1 MRKRILVV
9 DDELDFLYVI
19 KLMLEG
25 TGQYQVRTLSFAS
38 QAAHVAREF
47 QPDLVLLDCM
57 MPGADG
63 GELAG
68 QLQADLQLKD
78 TPFLFLTCIVSQVET
93 AASKCY
99 AGLQTFVPKNLEF
112 EKLAQL
118 IEQKLAS
125 KTVPEAPA
133 AS

>member
-38 QAAHVAREF
+38 QAAQVARDF

-68 QLQADLQLKD
+68 PLQVDPQLKD
-78 TPFLFLTCIVSQVET
+78 TPFLFLTGTVSEGVT
-93 AASKCY
+93 AASKRY
-99 AGLQTFVPKNLEF
+99 TGMEIFV
-112 EKLAQL
+112 
-118 IEQKLAS
+118 
-125 KTVPEAPA
+125 
-133 AS
+133 